1 MNQNQMYATLP
12 EADPVE
18 VNYLTSVSANWTD
31 DQRRNFFMAYSTQRV
46 KANIIL
52 ITGLVGGLLGV
63 AGIHRFILGQIGM
76 GILYLF
82 TGGLCL
88 VGTII
93 DAVNYKKLTAEYNMD
108 TARKIMLQ
116 MGLTA

>member
-1 MNQNQMYATLP
+1 MNQNQLFATLP

-18 VNYLTSVSANWTD
+18 VNYLQSISTNWTE
-31 DQRRNFFMAYSTQRV
+31 DQKRNFMIAYSAQRT
-46 KANIIL
+46 KPSIIL

-63 AGIHRFILGQIGM
+63 AGIHRFIMGQIGM
-76 GILYLF
+76 GILYLL

-93 DAVNYKKLTAEYNMD
+93 DAVNHKKLASEYNMSN
-108 TARKIMLQ
+108 ARKIMMQ
-116 MGLTA
+116 MGLGA